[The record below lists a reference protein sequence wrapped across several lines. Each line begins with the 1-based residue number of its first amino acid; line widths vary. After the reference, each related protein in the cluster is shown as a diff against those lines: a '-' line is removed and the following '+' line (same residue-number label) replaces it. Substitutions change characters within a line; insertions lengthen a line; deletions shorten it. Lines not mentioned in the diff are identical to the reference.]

1 MTNTEMKSDP
11 MLKLREVEEELG
23 VSRNTLHRWIKTG
36 KLVAVR
42 VGQQWRVRRSVVEE
56 MKGEAA

>member
-1 MTNTEMKSDP
+1 MKSDP